1 MAVNHFLFRLSTIVH
16 RHYTPICAI
25 GLLVAVG
32 LFSGCY
38 RSKNNHYLTTPPTGL
53 DYRTPET
60 LAKQIVSADRIII
73 TYRFANHV
81 NKQLQSFSFSVV
93 GRRVKEII
101 EAVSSSKENS
111 NPSDSMWE
119 WELHFYKGRNSLAAV
134 DFAGSVF
141 LADGEY
147 HDESGVLEKLQ
158 QDVLKQ
164 ANIESKN

>member
-1 MAVNHFLFRLSTIVH
+1 MAVNHFLLRLSAIVH

-25 GLLVAVG
+25 GLLVTIG

-38 RSKNNHYLTTPPTGL
+38 KSKNNHLATPTTGL
-53 DYRTPET
+53 DYRTPEN
-60 LAKQIVSADRIII
+60 LAKQIVNADRIII

-81 NKQLQSFSFSVV
+81 NKQFQGFSFSIV
-93 GRRVKEII
+93 GPRVKEII
-101 EAVSSSKENS
+101 RAVSSSRQNS

-119 WELHFYKGRNSLAAV
+119 WELHFYKDRNSLAAV

-147 HDESGVLEKLQ
+147 HDESGTLEKLQ

-164 ANIESKN
+164 ANIESTN